1 MNTTNNHLIEDPERE
16 YDPTT
21 YVPHTHSHGTK
32 EVWMIFWV
40 LFGLTLIDI
49 AIYFMFP
56 ATTGRHV
63 VFIALGVVK
72 GFYIMGT
79 FMHLKYEMR
88 NLILAIVV
96 PLIFII
102 WFVAWLIYEGAAIGI
117 ANYL

>member
-1 MNTTNNHLIEDPERE
+1 MNTAHHTIEDPEKE

-21 YVPHTHSHGTK
+21 YVPHAHSHGTK

-40 LFGLTLIDI
+40 LFVLTLIDI
-49 AIYFMFP
+49 FIYFMFDVSK
-56 ATTGRHV
+56 ARHI

-79 FMHLKYEMR
+79 FMHLKYETR
-88 NLILAIVV
+88 NLILCIVV

-102 WFVAWLIYEGAAIGI
+102 WFVAWLMFEGDAIGGL
-117 ANYL
+117 NYID

>member
-1 MNTTNNHLIEDPERE
+1 MNTSQHVIEDPEKE

-21 YVPHTHSHGTK
+21 YVPHAHSHGTK

-40 LFGLTLIDI
+40 LFGLTLIDV
-49 AIYFMFP
+49 AIYFMFSP
-56 ATTGRHV
+56 SIGRHIT
-63 VFIALGVVK
+63 FILLGLVK

-79 FMHLKYEMR
+79 FMHLKYETR
-88 NLILAIVV
+88 NLILAIVL

-102 WFVAWLIYEGAAIGI
+102 WFVIWMIYEGGAIEV